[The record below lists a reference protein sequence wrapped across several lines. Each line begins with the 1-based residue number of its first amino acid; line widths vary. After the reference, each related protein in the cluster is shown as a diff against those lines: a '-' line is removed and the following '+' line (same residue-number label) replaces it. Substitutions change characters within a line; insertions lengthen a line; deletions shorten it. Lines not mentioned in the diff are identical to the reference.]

1 MQNPM
6 TFENRTGSYTTFGSV
21 RCFDPKPLPPE
32 PPIELSGRLSVILSA
47 ADRALAR
54 LDGAALTLPDPDLFV
69 YAFMRQEAVLS
80 SQIEGTQAS
89 LEDLFEYEAAAAE
102 MPQAES
108 DIVEVI
114 NYLNAMSWALEEI
127 SKRPISLNLIKGAH
141 KKLLHQGRG
150 AARGPGEFRKNQ
162 NWIGPTGCAIEDAS
176 FVPPAAPLMD
186 AALSDLERFIHEPAE
201 LPPLIRCGLIH
212 AQFETIHPF
221 WDGNGRL
228 GRMLV
233 TLLLCSE
240 EILSKPILYL
250 SLFFKAHKQEY
261 YERLQATRDH
271 GDLEQW
277 LIFFLRGI
285 TVTSKSALQAA
296 QRINLLREEC
306 LRLVPE
312 LSKSNKAMMLLDI
325 LFRHPYITVPQVTK
339 RLATS
344 YPTSNKMVSDFVRG
358 NILEEITSAKRG
370 RIFAFRPYLDVLHD
384 SIDDLTGVLESEDY
398 LVTQSG

>member
-1 MQNPM
+1 VAIY
-6 TFENRTGSYTTFGSV
+6 EGRTGKYTTFGSIK
-21 RCFDPKPLPPE
+21 CFKPKALPPD
-32 PPIELSGRLSVILSA
+32 PPIDLTGKLSVILSA

-89 LEDLFEYEAAAAE
+89 LEDLFEFEAAA
-102 MPQAES
+102 QNTSTES

-114 NYLNAMSWALEEI
+114 NYLNAMSWALGEI
-127 SKRPISLNLIKGAH
+127 STRPISLNLIKETH
-141 KKLLHQGRG
+141 KTLLRQGRG
-150 AARGPGEFRKNQ
+150 AGRAPGEFRKSQ
-162 NWIGPTGCAIEDAS
+162 NWIGPPGCTIDEAS
-176 FVPPAAPLMD
+176 FVPPAVPLMEQ
-186 AALSDLERFIHEPAE
+186 ALSELENFIHETND

-250 SLFFKAHKQEY
+250 SLFFKSHKQEY

-271 GDLEQW
+271 GQLEQW
-277 LIFFLRGI
+277 LEFFLRGI

-296 QRINLLREEC
+296 QRISALRESI
-306 LRLVPE
+306 LADLPST
-312 LSKSNKAMMLLDI
+312 SKSVKAPTLLDA
-325 LFRHPYITVPQVTK
+325 LFRHPYITVPQAAEQIGST
-339 RLATS
+339 
-344 YPTSNKMVSDFVRG
+344 YPTANSMISDFVAG
-358 NILEEITSAKRG
+358 KILEEITGAQRD
-370 RIFAFRPYLDVLHD
+370 RIFAFRPYLDVLHN
-384 SIDDLTGVLESEDY
+384 SIDDLTGVLDGEDY
-398 LVTQSG
+398 LVTQGG

>member
-1 MQNPM
+1 M
-6 TFENRTGSYTTFGSV
+6 TIDNRTGSYTTFGSI
-21 RCFDPKPLPPE
+21 RCFNPKPLPPD
-32 PPIELSGRLSVILSA
+32 PPVNLSGQLSVILSA

-54 LDGAALTLPDPDLFV
+54 LDGAALTLPDPELFV

-89 LEDLFEYEAAAAE
+89 LEDLFEYEAAATQ
-102 MPQAES
+102 MPPAES

-114 NYLNAMSWALEEI
+114 NYLNAMSWALKEI
-127 SKRPISLNLIKGAH
+127 FNRPISLNLIKETH
-141 KKLLHQGRG
+141 QRLLRQGRG
-150 AARGPGEFRKNQ
+150 AGRGPGEFRRNQ
-162 NWIGPTGCAIEDAS
+162 NWIGPPGCTIEEAS
-176 FVPPAAPLMD
+176 YIPPAVPLMET
-186 AALSDLERFIHEPAE
+186 ALSDFERFIHESTD

-271 GDLEQW
+271 GEVEQW

-285 TVTSKSALQAA
+285 TVTSRSALQAA
-296 QRINLLREEC
+296 QRINSLREAI
-306 LRLVPE
+306 LHRLPE
-312 LSKSNKAMMLLDI
+312 ISKSNKASLLLDA
-325 LFRHPYITVPQVTK
+325 LFRHPYIAVPIVAEK
-339 RLATS
+339 ISAT
-344 YPTSNKMVSDFVRG
+344 YPTANKMVSDFVRG
-358 NILEEITSAKRG
+358 NILEEITGSQRD
-370 RIFAFRPYLDVLHD
+370 RIFAFRPYLDVLHN
-384 SIDDLTGVLESEDY
+384 SIDDLTGVLDSEDY
-398 LVTQSG
+398 LVTQSE